1 MKIAT
6 IGEIHEEGLKL
17 IPKNKFDIIKI
28 TDTSPKALI
37 KNLSDV
43 EAIAI
48 RTSNLSSDILSEC
61 KNLKIVSRHGV
72 GYDNVDINYLNKKN
86 IPLAITATSNA
97 VSVAEHVLMMMLS
110 LSRKL
115 IKCNSLVKNNLFT
128 EGESIS
134 STYELYKKNILI
146 LGFGRIGK
154 VLQKICHGFDMNI
167 YVYDPFISEKDIN
180 SYNCKKIEF
189 MEGIEIA
196 DYISIH
202 MPLNHSTKNLITK
215 KELEKMKNT
224 CFIINTARGGILN
237 QKDLIWALDNKVI
250 GGAGLDVFTD
260 EPPKKADPILIS
272 SNNLILTPHNSAL
285 TLECR
290 IRMGI
295 ETIKNIISFI
305 EGKPIYSNIINR
317 EILT

>member
-17 IPKNKFDIIKI
+17 IPRNEFDIIKI
-28 TDTSPKALI
+28 TDTSPEKL
-37 KNLSDV
+37 KKHLFDV
-43 EAIAI
+43 DAIAI
-48 RTSNLSSDILSEC
+48 RTSNLSSDILAEC

-72 GYDNVDINYLNKKN
+72 GYENVDINYLNKKK

-115 IKCNSLVKNNLFT
+115 IKCNNLVKNNRFT

-134 STYELYKKNILI
+134 STFELYKKNILI

-154 VLQKICHGFDMNI
+154 ALQKLCHGFDMNI
-167 YVYDPFISEKDIN
+167 YVYDPFVSEKDIHDH
-180 SYNCKKIEF
+180 NCKKIEF
-189 MEGIEIA
+189 TKGIEIA

-202 MPLNHSTKNLITK
+202 MPLNNLTKNLITK

-224 CFIINTARGGILN
+224 CFIINTARGCILN
-237 QKDLIWALDNKVI
+237 QEDLIWALDNKVI
-250 GGAGLDVFTD
+250 CGAGLDVFTD
-260 EPPKKADPILIS
+260 EPPKKTDPILS
-272 SNNLILTPHNSAL
+272 TNNLIFTPHNSAL

-295 ETIKNIISFI
+295 ETIKNITSFI

-317 EILT
+317 EVLS

>member
-17 IPKNKFDIIKI
+17 IPRNKFDIIKI
-28 TDTSPKALI
+28 IDTSPEKL
-37 KNLSDV
+37 KKHLFDV
-43 EAIAI
+43 DAIAI
-48 RTSNLSSDILSEC
+48 RTSNLSSNILETC

-72 GYDNVDINYLNKKN
+72 GYDNVDINYLNKKK

-115 IKCNSLVKNNLFT
+115 IKCNSLVKNNRFT

-134 STYELYKKNILI
+134 STYELYQKNILI

-154 VLQKICHGFDMNI
+154 TLQKLCHGFDMNI
-167 YVYDPFISEKDIN
+167 YVYDPFVSEKDIHDH
-180 SYNCKKIEF
+180 NCQKIEF
-189 MEGIEIA
+189 TQGIEIA

-202 MPLNHSTKNLITK
+202 MPLNNLTKNLITK
-215 KELEKMKNT
+215 KELKKMKNT
-224 CFIINTARGGILN
+224 CFIINTARGGIIN
-237 QKDLIWALDNKVI
+237 QEDLIWALDSKVI
-250 GGAGLDVFTD
+250 CGAGLDVFTD
-260 EPPKKADPILIS
+260 EPPKKSDPILN

-295 ETIKNIISFI
+295 ETIKNITSFI

-317 EILT
+317 EVLS